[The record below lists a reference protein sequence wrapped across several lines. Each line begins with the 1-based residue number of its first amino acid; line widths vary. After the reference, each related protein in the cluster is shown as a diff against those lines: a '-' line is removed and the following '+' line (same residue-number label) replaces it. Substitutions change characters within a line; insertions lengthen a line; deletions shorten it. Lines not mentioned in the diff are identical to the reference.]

1 LLLNIEEVAMSITA
15 GAWKRF
21 CAAAQSARL
30 SGCLML
36 TAGVLLFGH
45 AAAQEPA
52 ERVTVQLRGGDRVSG
67 ALEDLEGGTL
77 FVRVSLHDQRKI
89 PMNDVALI
97 DRVGGASGL
106 PETELR
112 RARTAPVVVLAN
124 GRSFDGTLT
133 DVIGGEGSA
142 DPARAREYVFR
153 TPDGAERRLR
163 SNEVGRI
170 YTGNY
175 PATPGATGTSGT
187 APDWG
192 ASAAANGR
200 VRVSARESWVDSG
213 VTVRQG
219 QNLQF
224 QAVGQVQLS
233 ADKADVATSTGRAE
247 RAAMNAPMPSVPAG
261 ALIGRIGPT
270 GQPFAIGNLTTV
282 AMPGTGRLYLA
293 VNDDELSDNAGGYEV
308 ILSAGTR

>member
-1 LLLNIEEVAMSITA
+1 MSITA

-21 CAAAQSARL
+21 CAVAQPPRL
-30 SGCLML
+30 AGSLML
-36 TAGVLLFGH
+36 TAGLLLFGH

-52 ERVTVQLRGGDRVSG
+52 ERVTVELRSGDRVNG

-77 FVRVSLHDQRKI
+77 FVRVSLHEQRKI
-89 PMNDVALI
+89 PMGDVALI
-97 DRVGGASGL
+97 DRVGGASGV

-112 RARTAPVVVLAN
+112 PARAATPIVVLAN

-163 SNEVGRI
+163 SNQVGRI

-175 PATPGATGTSGT
+175 SGTPGATGTSGT
-187 APDWG
+187 RDWG
-192 ASAAANGR
+192 GSAAANGR

-219 QNLQF
+219 QDVRF
-224 QAVGQVQLS
+224 QTVGQVQLS
-233 ADKADVATSTGRAE
+233 TDGADVATSAGRSK

-270 GQPFAIGNLTTV
+270 GQPFAIGNLATV

>member
-1 LLLNIEEVAMSITA
+1 MSITA

-21 CAAAQSARL
+21 CAVAQPARL
-30 SGCLML
+30 SGSLML

-77 FVRVSLHDQRKI
+77 FVRVSLHDQRRI
-89 PMNDVALI
+89 PIGDVALI

-112 RARTAPVVVLAN
+112 HARGATPIVVLA
-124 GRSFDGTLT
+124 GGQSFDATLT
-133 DVIGGEGSA
+133 DVVGGEGSA
-142 DPARAREYVFR
+142 DPARPREYVFR

-175 PATPGATGTSGT
+175 PGTPGATGTSGT
-187 APDWG
+187 AQDWG

-200 VRVSARESWVDSG
+200 VRVSAREPWVDSG
-213 VTVRQG
+213 VTVRHG
-219 QNLQF
+219 QNLRF

-233 ADKADVATSTGRAE
+233 ADNADVATSTGRPE
-247 RAAMNAPMPSVPAG
+247 RFAMNGPLPSVPAG

-270 GQPFAIGNLTTV
+270 GQPFAIGNMTTV

-308 ILSAGTR
+308 MLSSAGTR